1 MSQRI
6 LVTGGAG
13 FIGSSLCER
22 LLSEGHH
29 VVALDDMFRGRADNL
44 EACSKYESF
53 HFLSGDARSPEDLQ
67 RCFDLLGGI
76 DLIHH
81 LAAINGTRWFHEAA
95 RQVIDVNI
103 NATLATVEKAL
114 EWGARYVLA
123 SSPEAFGDV
132 TNMPLMEESAS
143 LFSNPSQHQRF
154 AYGASKYLDE
164 VAVQHAVRNGLDG
177 RIVRP
182 FNGYGERLMGD
193 KYGQVVA
200 MMFEAVRRQEPIN
213 VHGDGQQ
220 TRSFTHVDDLV
231 NGFYLAGHL
240 DEGIEGQPLIGVSFN
255 LGSDEEVNMLT
266 LAQSINDVVGSQAVD
281 IVLSEG
287 YHGDSVRRLP
297 DCSNAVTM
305 LGWCPAISLKS
316 GLISVWNRLQ
326 GQP

>member
-29 VVALDDMFRGRADNL
+29 VVALDNMFRGRAENL
-44 EACSKYESF
+44 EVCTSHASFHFVSGDACSK
-53 HFLSGDARSPEDLQ
+53 EDLQ
-67 RCFDLLGGI
+67 RCYDLLGGI

-95 RQVIDVNI
+95 RHVIDVNI
-103 NATLATVEKAL
+103 NATLATVEKAI

-123 SSPEAFGDV
+123 SSPEAFGDLSS
-132 TNMPLMEESAS
+132 MPLKEESES
-143 LFSNPSQHQRF
+143 LFPNASHHQRF

-182 FNGYGERLMGD
+182 FNGYGARLIGD
-193 KYGQVVA
+193 EYGQVVA
-200 MMFEAVRRQEPIN
+200 MMFEAIRSQEPIN
-213 VHGDGQQ
+213 VHGSGLQ

-231 NGFYLAGHL
+231 NGFYLAGNL
-240 DEGIEGQPLIGVSFN
+240 AEGIKGQPLSGCCFN
-255 LGSDEEVNMLT
+255 LGSEEEVNMLS
-266 LAQSINDVVGSQAVD
+266 LAQSINEVVGSQAVD

-305 LGWCPAISLKS
+305 LGWSPTVSLKD
-316 GLISVWNRLQ
+316 GLMSVWSQLK

>member
-22 LLSEGHH
+22 LLNEGHQ
-29 VVALDDMFRGRADNL
+29 VVALDNMFRGRAENL
-44 EACSKYESF
+44 KECHEHPSF
-53 HFLSGDARSPEDLQ
+53 HFLSGDACSSDDLQ

-103 NATLATVEKAL
+103 NATLATVEKAV
-114 EWGARYVLA
+114 EWGSRYVLA

-132 TNMPLMEESAS
+132 SSMPLMEGSESV
-143 LFSNPSQHQRF
+143 FSNPSQHQRF

-182 FNGYGERLMGD
+182 FNGYGVRLMGD
-193 KYGQVVA
+193 EYGQVVA
-200 MMFEAVRRQEPIN
+200 MMFEAIRRQEPIN

-220 TRSFTHVDDLV
+220 TRSFTHIDDLV

-240 DEGIEGQPLIGVSFN
+240 DGGIEGQPLSGSSFN
-255 LGSDEEVNMLT
+255 LGSEEEVNMLS
-266 LAQSINDVVGSQAVD
+266 LAQSINEVVGSQAVD

-287 YHGDSVRRLP
+287 YHGDSMRRLP
-297 DCSNAVTM
+297 NCTNAVSM
-305 LGWCPAISLKS
+305 LGWHPAISLKD
-316 GLISVWNRLQ
+316 GLISVWSGLQ
-326 GQP
+326 HQP